1 MIKRYAILLAALL
14 ILVSVIFSGCATKMS
29 LEEAKKVSIA
39 MDDKTFTKPSRRIS
53 DILEVLNQ
61 PGQFDAKITQQFKS
75 KAAALPPAKAD
86 DSTMAV
92 FYHDRGEAARQLGQI
107 KQALD
112 DLRKALEYSR
122 KTGLEDDSILLHLA
136 IGEQNAGNFQ
146 TSLDLL
152 NRARERR
159 DNFAVYDHLIN
170 AYLQLGDIE
179 KAEKISRESIS
190 VFNSKRRRN
199 QNISRDAHIERI
211 QYLVLE
217 AQGKY
222 VEAEYYER
230 RGLALYN
237 SQSLKEIRP
246 AGSITSRISLSK
258 NLSNQ
263 GRRMEAE
270 IEARQALLE
279 ALGHAG
285 AGSDITGKAV
295 ENLARLMLAQG
306 RLNDAEQLGRAGL
319 RILEA
324 SGVSP
329 DSNLMCNAR
338 MFLGNVL
345 SQKEDYV
352 GAMKHYD
359 LARAGMKENLYLYET
374 KFIHNDNLMLTLLKT
389 GRKDE
394 AIKIISD
401 TYNINRKRF
410 GEKHRETIRILGLL
424 GMANAMSGHNKE
436 AYYNFAAAEP
446 ALIGREIRNS
456 EVANKFQHII
466 LEAYI
471 DFLGSIYNTPQEK
484 EFGVNALAES
494 FRIANYLG
502 GQTIQTAIG
511 ESSVR
516 AAAAYDPE
524 LADLARKEQD
534 ANKQITAIQAVLSNA
549 LMAPADQQDA
559 NAIKTMRASIET
571 LTKARNSI
579 LDEIVKRFPKYAN
592 FTRPQPITAE
602 ELQKHLH
609 RGEALVSIFTTDK
622 KTYVWV
628 IPQQGE
634 RKFVNAPLGKKE
646 QAVIV
651 NHLREA
657 LDPSP
662 NTFGDIP
669 AFDLSAA
676 YKLYSMLLKPTES
689 AWINT
694 KDLLVTIHGP
704 LGQLPLSLLPTQLV
718 TLANEKEELFANYRK
733 VPWLIRKVSI
743 TMLPA
748 ASTLV
753 TLRSLPEGDAKR
765 KAFAG
770 FGDPIFNMEQLAE
783 KEKEIMAEKTQLA
796 GRESNIQV
804 RGVRITSKG
813 KLDDINLTSI
823 QLNKLE
829 RLPDTSEELN
839 SIAKVLGAS
848 PSEDVFLGK
857 KFSESRVKTMN
868 LSDRKVIAFATHALI
883 PGDLDGLDQPALA
896 TSSPA
901 VIGEAGDGLLT
912 MEEILKLKL
921 NADWVVLSA
930 CNTGAAEG
938 QGAEAISGIGK
949 SFFYAGTRALL
960 VTMWPV
966 ETTSARKLVT
976 GIFQKQQE
984 DKTLSRAQALRQS
997 ILNIIDEANLKN
1009 EVSGKIVSVSYAHP
1023 LFWAPFII
1031 VGDPGGN

>member
-1 MIKRYAILLAALL
+1 MAISKNELNFFIFALL
-14 ILVSVIFSGCATKMS
+14 TLIFFPGCATKMS

-61 PGQFDAKITQQFKS
+61 PGQFDAKITEQFK
-75 KAAALPPAKAD
+75 ARVAALPPAKAD
-86 DSTMAV
+86 DSTMAA
-92 FYHDRGEAARQLGQI
+92 FYHDRGEAARELGQI
-107 KQALD
+107 KQAID
-112 DLRKALEYSR
+112 DLRKSLAYYR
-122 KTGLEDDSILLHLA
+122 KAGSENDDILRHLA
-136 IGEQNAGNFQ
+136 IVEQQAGNFQ

-152 NRARERR
+152 NRAREIR
-159 DNFAVYDHLIN
+159 DTFGTYDHLIN
-170 AYLQLGDIE
+170 AYLQLGDFE
-179 KAEKISRESIS
+179 KAERISRESA
-190 VFNSKRRRN
+190 FRYKTKKKK
-199 QNISRDAHIERI
+199 NIARDAHMERI
-211 QYLVLE
+211 IYRVLE

-222 VEAEYYER
+222 VEAEPHER
-230 RGLALYN
+230 SAL
-237 SQSLKEIRP
+237 SLFHSLKDFPTGEIN
-246 AGSITSRISLSK
+246 GRISLSR

-270 IEARQALLE
+270 IEARQALVE

-285 AGSDITGKAV
+285 AESYITGRAV
-295 ENLARLMLAQG
+295 ENLARLMVAQG
-306 RLNDAEQLGRAGL
+306 RLNDAEQLARAGL

-338 MFLGNVL
+338 MFLGDVL
-345 SQKEDYV
+345 SQKEDYA

-359 LARAGMKENLYLYET
+359 LARAGMKENRYLYET
-374 KFIHNDNLMLTLLKT
+374 KFIRNINLMLTLLKT

-394 AIKIISD
+394 AIRIISD

-410 GEKHRETIRILGLL
+410 GEKHLATIRVLGLL
-424 GMANAMSGHNKE
+424 GMANVMSGNNKE
-436 AYYNFAAAEP
+436 AYYNFAAAAP
-446 ALIGREIRNS
+446 ALIGRGIRDS

-559 NAIKTMRASIET
+559 NAIKTMRAGIEA

-592 FTRPQPITAE
+592 FTRPQPTTSTV
-602 ELQKHLH
+602 LQKNLR
-609 RGEALVSIFTTDK
+609 RGEALISIFTTDE

-634 RKFVNAPLGKKE
+634 MKFVAAPLGKKE
-646 QAVIV
+646 QAAIV

-669 AFDLSAA
+669 VFDLATA
-676 YKLYSMLLKPTES
+676 YKLYSMLLKPAES
-689 AWINT
+689 AWSNA

-704 LGQLPLSLLPTQLV
+704 LGQLPLSLLPTQPV
-718 TLANEKEELFANYRK
+718 TLANEKGELFANYRK

-748 ASTLV
+748 ASALV

-765 KAFAG
+765 KAFVG
-770 FGDPIFNMEQLAE
+770 FGDPIFNLEQLT
-783 KEKEIMAEKTQLA
+783 KKDKEIMVEKNQLA

-813 KLDDINLTSI
+813 KLDDSNLSSM
-823 QLNKLE
+823 QLDKLE

-857 KFSESRVKTMN
+857 AFSESRVKTMN
-868 LSDRKVIAFATHALI
+868 LANRKVIAFATHALI

-896 TSSPA
+896 ASSPA
-901 VIGEAGDGLLT
+901 VIGEVGDGLIT

-949 SFFYAGTRALL
+949 SFFYAGTRTLL

-1009 EVSGKIVSVSYAHP
+1009 EASGKIIASYAHP

>member
-1 MIKRYAILLAALL
+1 MSYKYSAKL
-14 ILVSVIFSGCATKMS
+14 ISLFVVMTFIITGCATKMS
-29 LEEAKKVSIA
+29 LEEAKKVSVA
-39 MDDKTFTKPSRRIS
+39 MDDKTFTKPSRRIT
-53 DILEVLNQ
+53 DILAVLNQ
-61 PGQFDAKITQQFKS
+61 PGQFDAKITQQLKT

-107 KQALD
+107 KQAID
-112 DLRKALEYSR
+112 DLRKALEYSE
-122 KTGLEDDSILLHLA
+122 KAGLRDDRILRHLA
-136 IGEQNAGNFQ
+136 IAEQGAGNFQ

-152 NRARERR
+152 NRAREIR
-159 DNFAVYDHLIN
+159 DSFATRDFLIN
-170 AYLQLGDIE
+170 AYLQLGDFE
-179 KAEKISRESIS
+179 KAEKISERASA
-190 VFNSKRRRN
+190 FRRKAKKKGE
-199 QNISRDAHIERI
+199 NISRDIHTERI
-211 QYLVLE
+211 IYLLLE

-222 VEAEYYER
+222 VEAEPHER
-230 RGLALYN
+230 RALALYH
-237 SQSLKEIRP
+237 SQKDKPTGE
-246 AGSITSRISLSK
+246 ITSRINLSR

-285 AGSDITGKAV
+285 AESDITGKAV
-295 ENLARLMLAQG
+295 ENLARLMLLQG
-306 RLNDAEQLGRAGL
+306 RLSDAEQLGRAGI

-345 SQKEDYV
+345 SQKEDYAE
-352 GAMKHYD
+352 AMKQYD

-374 KFIHNDNLMLTLLKT
+374 KFIRNINLMITLLKT
-389 GRKDE
+389 GHKDE

-401 TYNINRKRF
+401 TYNINRKQF
-410 GEKHRETIRILGLL
+410 GEKHLQTIRILGLL
-424 GMANAMSGHNKE
+424 GMANVMSGNNKE

-446 ALIGREIRNS
+446 ALIGRGIRDS

-494 FRIANYLG
+494 FRIASYLG

-592 FTRPQPITAE
+592 FTRPRPITAE
-602 ELQKHLH
+602 GLQKNLH
-609 RGEALVSIFTTDK
+609 RGEALISIFTTDE

-634 RKFVNAPLGKKE
+634 MKFIVAPLGKKE
-646 QAVIV
+646 QAAIV
-651 NHLREA
+651 NNLRKA
-657 LDPSP
+657 LDSSP
-662 NTFGDIP
+662 GTFGDIP
-669 AFDLSAA
+669 AFDLAAA

-689 AWINT
+689 AWSNT

-704 LGQLPLSLLPTQLV
+704 LGQLPLSVLPTEPV
-718 TLANEKEELFANYRK
+718 TLANEKGELFANYRK

-748 ASTLV
+748 ASALV
-753 TLRSLPEGDAKR
+753 TLRSLPEGDVER
-765 KAFAG
+765 KAFLG
-770 FGDPIFNMEQLAE
+770 FGDPIFNLEQLAE
-783 KEKEIMAEKTQLA
+783 KEKETMAEQNPNC
-796 GRESNIQV
+796 RQ
-804 RGVRITSKG
+804 
-813 KLDDINLTSI
+813 
-823 QLNKLE
+823 
-829 RLPDTSEELN
+829 
-839 SIAKVLGAS
+839 
-848 PSEDVFLGK
+848 GK
-857 KFSESRVKTMN
+857 KHSGAGS
-868 LSDRKVIAFATHALI
+868 TH
-883 PGDLDGLDQPALA
+883 
-896 TSSPA
+896 
-901 VIGEAGDGLLT
+901 
-912 MEEILKLKL
+912 
-921 NADWVVLSA
+921 
-930 CNTGAAEG
+930 
-938 QGAEAISGIGK
+938 
-949 SFFYAGTRALL
+949 
-960 VTMWPV
+960 
-966 ETTSARKLVT
+966 
-976 GIFQKQQE
+976 
-984 DKTLSRAQALRQS
+984 
-997 ILNIIDEANLKN
+997 NI
-1009 EVSGKIVSVSYAHP
+1009 
-1023 LFWAPFII
+1023 
-1031 VGDPGGN
+1031 